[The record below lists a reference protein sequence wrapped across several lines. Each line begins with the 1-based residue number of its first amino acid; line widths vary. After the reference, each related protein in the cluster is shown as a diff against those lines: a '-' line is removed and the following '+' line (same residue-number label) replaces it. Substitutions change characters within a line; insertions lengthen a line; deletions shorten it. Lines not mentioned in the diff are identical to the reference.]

1 MDLFEGIQILVD
13 AFYREYSEIERVPVE
28 IILSDDLDET
38 LYRLRPDIRERV
50 MAQGKNSNEQSN
62 GRMVPPYHL
71 DEKLRVLL
79 NTEKIQKHTK
89 DGTMSWVGTIAHEL
103 THATDFYQMARLEGL
118 PNYDPLQEK
127 SLYELFQY
135 WTEYHARKVGYG
147 FLIKVLGVYTHP
159 DNSEAVIEHILSS
172 EWPHHME
179 DHYRKYHEYSDRYDQ
194 IIITMHLLGRYSVW
208 CDLFPEVFNEK
219 SFALDF
225 PYAPWMHHLFSFMRQ
240 HETLNAI
247 YEDFSKMRKVLRE
260 NWETI

>member
-13 AFYREYSEIERVPVE
+13 AFYREYPEIERVPVE

-38 LYRLRPDIRERV
+38 SYRLRPDIRKRL
-50 MAQGKNSNEQSN
+50 MAQGKQGNGQGN
-62 GRMVPPYHL
+62 GRMVPPHNL
-71 DEKLRVLL
+71 DEKLHVLL
-79 NTEKIQKHTK
+79 NTEMIQKHTK

-103 THATDFYQMARLEGL
+103 THAADFYQMARLEGL
-118 PNYDPLQEK
+118 SNYDPLQEK

-147 FLIKVLGVYTHP
+147 FLRKFLGVDTNP
-159 DNSEAVIEHILSS
+159 DDREAAIEHIASF
-172 EWPHHME
+172 EWPHHMD
-179 DHYRKYHEYSDRYDQ
+179 DHYSTYHECSDRYEQ

-219 SFALDF
+219 SLAFDF
-225 PYAPWMHHLFSFMRQ
+225 SHAPWMHHLFSFMRQ

-247 YEDFSKMRKVLRE
+247 YEDFSQMRKVLRE